1 MAGGMQAVGCRL
13 QLSCCHAPARPA
25 FCSPSPLPPQALPL
39 LPSPWFVLGAEL
51 LQGATF
57 ALAWAAG
64 TVHVKR
70 ISPPHLRS
78 TVQSIF
84 QVRVVGGWWAWVSD
98 IGRGSWLVVR

>member
-1 MAGGMQAVGCRL
+1 MQTQSL
-13 QLSCCHAPARPA
+13 TNKPALN
-25 FCSPSPLPPQALPL
+25 SPPPQALPL

-84 QVRVVGGWWAWVSD
+84 QVGF
-98 IGRGSWLVVR
+98 RGLQVKGSRHQQQ